1 MSLSPRPTAPI
12 RPRKLDLEPLEA
24 RENPVQWAFDFT
36 YDTGFFRDNAAARSE
51 LQRAADD
58 LGSRISTQL
67 SAINPGGS
75 NSWTASTF
83 NPSNPAA
90 NIQVNNLRVPTNTL
104 VVYAGAFAVGGS
116 EAGLGGY
123 GGYSAQGSSGWFD
136 AIQRRGHTG
145 FAPWGGSVA
154 FDPTVNW
161 NFDANAPAAGKLD
174 FYTVAVH
181 ELGHVFGFG
190 TAPEFHRFVQSN
202 GGNATFNGPNATAA
216 YGGVAP
222 PMAGSDHGHFRQN
235 TTINGAAVSMQ
246 PTIVTGTRVPF
257 SNLDYAALAD
267 IGWSVSGITA
277 TSKTTPTTSPQLAAL
292 RGTPISVSGTND
304 GSFQLYS
311 AANGGLTPA
320 STAIGAY
327 NDFSGQVRTAVADVN
342 GDGVAD
348 VIVGAGP
355 GGQSRVCVYD
365 GASGNKITDFLAY
378 DAGFSGGVFV
388 AAGDFDRDGR
398 PEIIISADQGGGP
411 NVRVYSLQGSNPVLK
426 ASFWGIADPN
436 FRGGARIAAGDIN
449 GDGFDDLVVAAG
461 FTGGPRVAIY
471 DGRTV
476 LSGNPERMVGDFFS
490 FEPNQTN
497 GSYVAV
503 GDFDGDGFAD
513 VAFGAGPGGGP
524 RVRVASGKTL
534 IQQGGPAALDAP
546 LANFFGGDPNTSGG
560 VRVSAADADG
570 DGTPDLVTG
579 SGQNAT
585 SQVSVYGG
593 KSISGGNSPNRIAGG
608 VVFGG
613 AALTD
618 GVYVG

>member
-1 MSLSPRPTAPI
+1 MPLSSRPTAPVH
-12 RPRKLDLEPLEA
+12 RRKLHLEPLEA
-24 RENPVQWAFDFT
+24 RENPVQIVFDFT
-36 YDTGFFRDNAAARSE
+36 YDSGFFRNNAAARSE

-58 LGSRISTQL
+58 LGSRIPTQL
-67 SAINPGGS
+67 NAINPGGS

-83 NPSNPAA
+83 NPSNPSA
-90 NIQVNNLRVPTNTL
+90 NIQVNNLRVPANTL
-104 VVYAGAFAVGGS
+104 VVYAGSFAVGGA

-136 AIQRRGHTG
+136 TIQRRGHAG
-145 FAPWGGSVA
+145 FAPWGGSLA
-154 FDPTVNW
+154 FDPTANW
-161 NFDANAPAAGKLD
+161 NFDANGPAAGKLD

-190 TAPEFHRFVQSN
+190 TAPEFDRLVRSN
-202 GGNATFNGPNATAA
+202 GGNSTFNGPNATAA

-222 PMAGSDHGHFRQN
+222 PMSGSDHGHFRQN

-292 RGTPISVSGTND
+292 TGTPISVSGTTD
-304 GSFQLYS
+304 GSFQLYT

-348 VIVGAGP
+348 IIVGAGP

-365 GASGNKITDFLAY
+365 GASGNKLTDFLAY

-411 NVRVYSLQGSNPVLK
+411 NVRVYSLQGSNPVLT

-449 GDGFDDLVVAAG
+449 GDGYDDLVVAAG

-476 LSGNPERMVGDFFS
+476 LSGNPERMVGDFYS
-490 FEPNQTN
+490 FEPNLNN

-503 GDFDGDGFAD
+503 GDFDGDGFGD

-560 VRVSAADADG
+560 VRVTAADVDG

-593 KSISGGNSPNRIAGG
+593 KSITGGNNPNQIASG